1 MTKRLVSAAA
11 SVAAIGVTA
20 LALAPSAM
28 ATPHGGVCQLSGTAT
43 FGTPLTVSSQ
53 PFTYTFSGT
62 LSSCQS
68 TGGPSGG
75 NIFTPN
81 SATGTG
87 GCVSST
93 TNGIAVV
100 QWSSGTTTV
109 EQYSTTGA
117 AAAVALQ
124 GKVIASTTGPGPN
137 GTTITYTTNEPST
150 PVGDSAGGLVTFN
163 PSNGPTG
170 CNSGVPSAAINGAVG
185 TGGQ

>member
-11 SVAAIGVTA
+11 SVAAIGAAA

-28 ATPHGGVCQLSGTAT
+28 AAPHGGVCQLSGTAT

-68 TGGPSGG
+68 SSSTAPTGGT
-75 NIFTPN
+75 ITTPAA
-81 SATGTG
+81 ATGSG

-93 TNGIAVV
+93 TSGIAVV
-100 QWSSGTTTV
+100 TWNTGTTTV

-124 GKVIASTTGPGPN
+124 GKVIASTTV
-137 GTTITYTTNEPST
+137 GTTTYTTDEPST

-163 PSNGPTG
+163 PTNGPTG
-170 CNSGVPSAAINGAVG
+170 CNTGVPSAAINGAVG